1 MDSKPRWESK
11 RRDGL
16 NSLHGLKNTKRSTE
30 LSQVN
35 RNNDQVEGNKNTPDN
50 ILNSLGNPVEQR
62 FFSLP
67 KWRTMRDDGD
77 NGFKY
82 RKIIIYSVL
91 RAGGLFISITRGVGG
106 IIREIIGLFKRCVC
120 VGGWGGGGLIW
131 GSLTLRSLYRS
142 LIWLLKMRA
151 EGKALITFFSWKKGG
166 CAY

>member
-16 NSLHGLKNTKRSTE
+16 NSLHGLKNIKRSTK

-50 ILNSLGNPVEQR
+50 ILNSLGKLVEQH

-67 KWRTMRDDGD
+67 KRRTMRDEGD

-82 RKIIIYSVL
+82 CKIIIYLVL
-91 RAGGLFISITRGVGG
+91 QARGLFLSITGGVG
-106 IIREIIGLFKRCVC
+106 IIREIIGLFKR
-120 VGGWGGGGLIW
+120 GGAHLI
-131 GSLTLRSLYRS
+131 
-142 LIWLLKMRA
+142 
-151 EGKALITFFSWKKGG
+151 
-166 CAY
+166 

>member
-16 NSLHGLKNTKRSTE
+16 NSLHGLKNTKRSTK

-35 RNNDQVEGNKNTPDN
+35 RNNDQVERNQNTPDN

-67 KWRTMRDDGD
+67 KRRTMHDDGD

-82 RKIIIYSVL
+82 RKIIIYLVL
-91 RAGGLFISITRGVGG
+91 QAGGLFISITSGVGR
-106 IIREIIGLFKRCVC
+106 IIIEIIGLFKR
-120 VGGWGGGGLIW
+120 GGEGGGAYLI
-131 GSLTLRSLYRS
+131 
-142 LIWLLKMRA
+142 
-151 EGKALITFFSWKKGG
+151 
-166 CAY
+166 

>member
-16 NSLHGLKNTKRSTE
+16 NSLHGLKNTKRSTK

-50 ILNSLGNPVEQR
+50 ILNSLGKLVEQH

-67 KWRTMRDDGD
+67 KRRTMRDEGD

-82 RKIIIYSVL
+82 RKIIIYLVL
-91 RAGGLFISITRGVGG
+91 QARGLFISITGGVGWGGVGWGGVG
-106 IIREIIGLFKRCVC
+106 IIREIIGLFKR
-120 VGGWGGGGLIW
+120 GGGSFDL
-131 GSLTLRSLYRS
+131 
-142 LIWLLKMRA
+142 A
-151 EGKALITFFSWKKGG
+151 
-166 CAY
+166 

>member
-16 NSLHGLKNTKRSTE
+16 NSLHGLKNTKRSTK

-35 RNNDQVEGNKNTPDN
+35 RNNDQVERNQNTPDN

-67 KWRTMRDDGD
+67 MRRTMHDDGD

-82 RKIIIYSVL
+82 RKIIIYLVL
-91 RAGGLFISITRGVGG
+91 QAGGLFISITGGVGR
-106 IIREIIGLFKRCVC
+106 IIIEIIGLFKR
-120 VGGWGGGGLIW
+120 GGGGAYLI
-131 GSLTLRSLYRS
+131 
-142 LIWLLKMRA
+142 
-151 EGKALITFFSWKKGG
+151 
-166 CAY
+166 

>member
-67 KWRTMRDDGD
+67 KWSTMRDDGD

-82 RKIIIYSVL
+82 RKIIIYLVL
-91 RAGGLFISITRGVGG
+91 QARGLFLSITGGV
-106 IIREIIGLFKRCVC
+106 
-120 VGGWGGGGLIW
+120 GWGGDNKRDHWLI
-131 GSLTLRSLYRS
+131 
-142 LIWLLKMRA
+142 
-151 EGKALITFFSWKKGG
+151 
-166 CAY
+166 

>member
-11 RRDGL
+11 RREGL
-16 NSLHGLKNTKRSTE
+16 NYLHGLKNTKRSTE

-67 KWRTMRDDGD
+67 KWSTMRDDGD

-82 RKIIIYSVL
+82 RKIIIYLVL
-91 RAGGLFISITRGVGG
+91 QARGLFISITGGVG
-106 IIREIIGLFKRCVC
+106 
-120 VGGWGGGGLIW
+120 WG
-131 GSLTLRSLYRS
+131 
-142 LIWLLKMRA
+142 
-151 EGKALITFFSWKKGG
+151 
-166 CAY
+166 

>member
-16 NSLHGLKNTKRSTE
+16 NSLHGLKNTKRSTK

-35 RNNDQVEGNKNTPDN
+35 RNNDQVERNKDTPDN
-50 ILNSLGNPVEQR
+50 ILNSLDNPVEQR

-67 KWRTMRDDGD
+67 KRRTMRDYGD

-91 RAGGLFISITRGVGG
+91 RARGLIISITRGVGG
-106 IIREIIGLFKRCVC
+106 IIREIIG
-120 VGGWGGGGLIW
+120 
-131 GSLTLRSLYRS
+131 
-142 LIWLLKMRA
+142 
-151 EGKALITFFSWKKGG
+151 
-166 CAY
+166 

>member
-16 NSLHGLKNTKRSTE
+16 NSLHGLKNTKRSTK

-35 RNNDQVEGNKNTPDN
+35 RNNDQVERNQNTPDN

-67 KWRTMRDDGD
+67 KRRTTRDDGD
-77 NGFKY
+77 SGFKY
-82 RKIIIYSVL
+82 RKIIIYFSPSSERL
-91 RAGGLFISITRGVGG
+91 IYFNHRWGGVG
-106 IIREIIGLFKRCVC
+106 IIREIIGLFKR
-120 VGGWGGGGLIW
+120 GGLIW
-131 GSLTLRSLYRS
+131 FSLTLRSLYRS

-151 EGKALITFFSWKKGG
+151 KGEALITFFSWKKGG